1 MVAATAQRTEAPR
14 VQVGTFQRA
23 AVAALNGPA
32 THVLI
37 YGGSGSSKTYT
48 ILTWLVLRAMQAPG
62 TTHAIL
68 RFHFTDLQASI
79 IDGTLPAVCKAI
91 SPARDVYEMHKPS
104 GAWHAE
110 FVGGSRIYFG
120 GLDDAK
126 RTEKILGQE
135 HSTIYLN
142 ESSQISYSSFG
153 KAGTR
158 VRQPGPLPHKLVCDE
173 NPPLAGHWTERL
185 WIKGLD
191 PDTGK
196 PLANRADYAVQMM
209 HPRDNPYLSDAYKAR
224 LERMSPRDRVRFWDG
239 LFAEGSAGALWTYDS
254 IEKARVEAL
263 SPTVTLSRVIVAVD
277 PSGCR
282 GPEDKRSDEVGI
294 VAVALGSDGA
304 VYVLE
309 DASGRYGPGGDE
321 GWGARVIQTAVK
333 WGADAIYGER
343 NFGGAMVQHVVAT
356 ARTTIG
362 GKEYNGAH
370 FAFHEVNAASGKTAR
385 AEPVGTLTARGGV
398 KFLGHFPELEDQL
411 SKFTT
416 AGYIGE
422 KSPDRADA
430 FVWGAYALGV
440 VQMPGQGYL
449 DWVRGK
455 AEAVEARHAPA
466 ASAPAIVNG
475 ADLVEL
481 AAPEA
486 IRGTYMSRVGKSYY
500 VNEGKILALPE
511 DVAELR
517 IVGFT

>member
-1 MVAATAQRTEAPR
+1 MAAATAAHTEAPR
-14 VQVGTFQRA
+14 VKVEPFQRA

-62 TTHAIL
+62 TRHAIL
-68 RFHFTDLQASI
+68 RFHFVDLQASI

-91 SPARDVYEMHKPS
+91 SPNRDIYEMHKPS

-158 VRQPGPLPHKLVCDE
+158 VRQPGPLAHKLVCDE

-185 WIKGLD
+185 FVKGLD

-196 PLANRADYAVQMM
+196 RLANPADFAVQMM

-254 IEKARVEAL
+254 IDKATVETL
-263 SPTVTLSRVIVAVD
+263 PPGVTLSRIVVPID
-277 PSGCR
+277 PSGCH
-282 GPEDKRSDEVGI
+282 GPEDKRSDEIGMVPVG
-294 VAVALGSDGA
+294 LGSDG
-304 VYVLE
+304 VLYVLE
-309 DASGRYGPGGDE
+309 DASGRFGPGGLE
-321 GWGARVIQTAVK
+321 GWGARGIQRWAH
-333 WGADAIYGER
+333 WGADAIVGEM
-343 NFGGAMVQHVVAT
+343 NFGGAMVENTIRT
-356 ARTTIG
+356 ASHAGI
-362 GKEYNGAH
+362 EGANVP
-370 FAFHEVNAASGKTAR
+370 FRPVNASRGKHVR
-385 AEPVGTLTARGGV
+385 AEPVSTLTDRGKV
-398 KFLGHFPELEDQL
+398 KFLGYMPELRDQL
-411 SKFTT
+411 VKFTT

-422 KSPDRADA
+422 RSPDRADA

-440 VQMPGQGYL
+440 VQMPGQGIY
-449 DWVRGK
+449 DWTRGK
-455 AEAVEARHAPA
+455 AEAAQTSEARTTTPAVIDGASLVEVAAP
-466 ASAPAIVNG
+466 PAIQ
-475 ADLVEL
+475 
-481 AAPEA
+481 
-486 IRGTYMSRVGKSYY
+486 GTYMSRVGKSYFI
-500 VNEGKILALPE
+500 NEGKILALPE